1 MSLSSLIFLGL
12 ETELSNTLMEKTKTS
27 VGKKKIIKILITITY
42 IVVILFAFL
51 AISSK
56 FSIGGFR
63 ILIVMSGSMEP
74 AIKTGS
80 VVVDKNISNYRIGD
94 IITFKNKNQPKETTT
109 HRIHGI
115 KCQDGGCFYLT
126 KGDANDGVDPEPI
139 ESSQIVGKTLISI
152 PYFGYLVE
160 FARTLPGLL
169 IFIIIPAT
177 IIIYEEIK
185 KLYREIC
192 LLLAKRRK

>member
-1 MSLSSLIFLGL
+1 LGL
-12 ETELSNTLMEKTKTS
+12 EIELSNISMEKNKTPD
-27 VGKKKIIKILITITY
+27 GKKKITKILITITY
-42 IVVILFAFL
+42 IVVIIFAFL

-80 VVVDKNISNYRIGD
+80 VVIDKNITDYQIGD
-94 IITFKNKNQPKETTT
+94 VITFKNENQPKETTT
-109 HRIHGI
+109 HRIHDI
-115 KCQDGGCFYLT
+115 KCQDGNCLYIT
-126 KGDANDGVDPEPI
+126 KGDANDGIDSESV

-152 PYFGYLVE
+152 PYFGYVVK

-169 IFIIIPAT
+169 ILIVMPAT
-177 IIIYEEIK
+177 IIVYEEMK

-192 LLLAKRRK
+192 LLLAKRRR